1 MLSGTIDTVGQIH
14 IPIELIATHGARRT
28 LDALLDTGFT
38 GSVGISGTLARML
51 GWQLHGYVE
60 AVLASGS
67 VSLAVF
73 IGEVVFDGQHQMVRA
88 VEITSDE
95 VIIGLALLRDKRL
108 LADFRTRVVGI
119 E

>member
-1 MLSGTIDTVGQIH
+1 MLAGTIDAVGQIH
-14 IPIELIATHGARRT
+14 IPIELTDTHGVRRT

-38 GSVGISGTLARML
+38 GSLGISGALARML

-60 AVLASGS
+60 AALASGA
-67 VSLAVF
+67 VSLAAF
-73 IGEVVFDGQHQMVRA
+73 IGEVVFDGQRQVVRA

-108 LADFRTRVVGI
+108 LADFRTRVVSI

>member
-1 MLSGTIDTVGQIH
+1 MLSGTIDAVGQIH
-14 IPIELIATHGARRT
+14 IPIELIAAHGERRA

-38 GSVGISGTLARML
+38 GSLGMRSALAQTL

-60 AVLASGS
+60 AGLASGLA
-67 VSLAVF
+67 SLAVF
-73 IGEVVFDGQHQMVRA
+73 IGEVIFDGQHQVVRA
-88 VEITSDE
+88 VEITSDD

-108 LADFRTRVVGI
+108 LADFRTRVVHL

>member
-1 MLSGTIDTVGQIH
+1 MLSGIIDAVGQLY

-38 GSVGISGTLARML
+38 GSLGISGVLARML
-51 GWQLHGYVE
+51 RWQLHGYVE
-60 AVLASGS
+60 ATLASGS
-67 VSLAVF
+67 ISLAVF
-73 IGEVVFDGQHQMVRA
+73 IGEVIFDGQHQVVRA

-108 LADFRTRVVGI
+108 LADFQTRVVSI